1 MIENRLKNKY
11 NNAKWWP
18 DAVCPKIVD
27 REWAWRSCKK
37 ECFDME
43 VTNVFFP
50 GYSIASGLSTYEKL
64 GEVCAKYGKK
74 AVVIGGEHA
83 LNAMR
88 PVLTEAVKGTNIE
101 IVGFEWYGGV
111 ASYEN
116 GERLLG
122 LDTVKEADMIFACGG
137 GKVIDTCKYVSMQSG
152 KPFFTFPTIAATCAA
167 TTAIA
172 VMYYPNGVQKDVFV
186 GPRPT
191 SHCFINLE
199 VIANAPEV
207 YLWAGI
213 GDTLAK
219 YTEVP
224 FSARGL
230 QLAHR
235 DELAV
240 VMSEMTGTPLLKYG
254 TKAMQDVKNHQS
266 SFELEQVVLA
276 IILTTGLVSYLID
289 VNLNSGMAH
298 ALFYGM
304 TVLPQIEERH
314 LHGEV
319 VSYGVLC
326 MLMMDKQMD
335 ELEKIYKFMKSI
347 NLPTKLA
354 DIEVKEDELEPVLD
368 SAITKYDIDVSP
380 YKITKELMKQA
391 ILDLE
396 EYNKTH

>member
-1 MIENRLKNKY
+1 M
-11 NNAKWWP
+11 
-18 DAVCPKIVD
+18 D
-27 REWAWRSCKK
+27 
-37 ECFDME
+37 
-43 VTNVFFP
+43 VTNVLFP
-50 GYSIASGLSTYEKL
+50 GYTVGSGLETYEKL
-64 GEVCAKYGKK
+64 GELCARYGTK
-74 AVVIGGEHA
+74 AVVIGGERA
-83 LNAMR
+83 LAAIK

-101 IVGFEWYGGV
+101 LVGFEWFGGV

-116 GERLLG
+116 GDRLLG

-137 GKVIDTCKYVSMQSG
+137 GKAIDTCKYVAMKAE
-152 KPFFTFPTIAATCAA
+152 KPFFTFPTIAATCAS

-186 GPRPT
+186 APRPAI
-191 SHCFINLE
+191 HNFINLDI
-199 VIANAPEV
+199 IAKAPEV

-230 QLAHR
+230 ELAHK
-235 DELAV
+235 DALPV
-240 VMSEMTGTPLLKYG
+240 IMSQMTGDPLLKYG
-254 TKAMQDVKNHQS
+254 TKAMEDVKNNRS
-266 SFELEQVVLA
+266 SFELEQAVLAVVL
-276 IILTTGLVSYLID
+276 TSGLVSYLID
-289 VNLNSGMAH
+289 NNLNSGMAH

-335 ELEKIYKFMKSI
+335 KLAEIYKFMKSI
-347 NLPTKLA
+347 GLPTKLA
-354 DIEVKEDELEPVLD
+354 DMEVTVDELDPVLD
-368 SAITKYDIDVSP
+368 SAVTKYDIEVGP
-380 YKITKELMKQA
+380 YKITKEMMRQA